1 MPVNL
6 WSFGLVTPPD
16 SRCTLVLRGLLP
28 CEVMPKPTLLPII
41 AALHEAVEQH
51 ITSECCV
58 QIWVRLHFSTW
69 LRIQLSSHRAA
80 VVSLS
85 TEPSEVP

>member
-1 MPVNL
+1 MPANL

-28 CEVMPKPTLLPII
+28 CEVMRKSILLPII
-41 AALHEAVEQH
+41 AALHEAVEQN

-58 QIWVRLHFSTW
+58 QNMGET
-69 LRIQLSSHRAA
+69 
-80 VVSLS
+80 SLLNMVMN
-85 TEPSEVP
+85 PVL